1 MSIFARFSDVV
12 RSNINALIDKAEDP
26 EKMADQI
33 IIDLEKMQREATEGV
48 AGLIADEKR
57 LKRLVE
63 QNKAE
68 IEKWE
73 TRAMDSLKRG
83 DEAMAREALLQKQK
97 FEADFETYYQQHEA
111 QVAQVNTFKD
121 NLRQLNEK
129 IGEAK
134 RRRDTLVARS
144 KAAKTQSTMTKA
156 MSSSASADILGKL
169 DKMEEKVQHKEATV
183 EAFTELNLGEDVE
196 SRFKEVEKH
205 KSVDDELA
213 ALKEK
218 LSQES

>member
-1 MSIFARFSDVV
+1 MGIFSRFSDVV
-12 RSNINALIDKAEDP
+12 RSNINAMIDKAEDP
-26 EKMADQI
+26 EKMANQI
-33 IIDLEKMQREATEGV
+33 IIDLEKMKREATEGV
-48 AGLIADEKR
+48 AGVIAEEKR

-73 TRAMDSLKRG
+73 TRAVDSLKRG
-83 DEAMAREALLQKQK
+83 DEAMAREALSQKHK
-97 FEADFETYYQQHEA
+97 FEADFETYYRQHED
-111 QVAQVNTFKD
+111 QVSQVNTFKD
-121 NLRQLNEK
+121 NLKQLNEK
-129 IGEAK
+129 IDEAK

-144 KAAKTQSTMTKA
+144 KAAKTQSTISKA
-156 MSSSASADILGKL
+156 MSSSTSSDVLSKL
-169 DKMEEKVQHKEATV
+169 DRMEEKVQHKEATV
-183 EAFTELNLGEDVE
+183 EAFNELSLGEDIE

-218 LSQES
+218 LNQG

>member
-48 AGLIADEKR
+48 AGLIAEEKR

-73 TRAMDSLKRG
+73 ARAVDSLKRG

-183 EAFTELNLGEDVE
+183 EAFTELNLGDDIE